1 MNEHYDVIVAGGGV
15 MGSAIA
21 YFLGADPDFDGTI
34 LVVERDPSYAD
45 CATTRSWG
53 GIRQQF
59 SIPENVRMSL
69 FAADFVRAAGE
80 TLAVEGEAP
89 DLAFRECGYLFLA
102 SAAGQAVLRDNVAVQ
117 RALGAAVDVLD
128 PPALAA
134 RFPWLEVSD
143 IAAGAF
149 GARNEGWIDPSALLH
164 AFRRK
169 ARALGATY
177 VADEICAI
185 DRAGAGV
192 AGVRLRAGGRLGCG
206 TLVNAAGPWA
216 GALAAL
222 AGIDL
227 PVRPRKR
234 TTFVFDCREPLP
246 PLPLTIDPSGV
257 AVRPEGAQYLAII
270 SPPVDQDPDS
280 TDLEPDHG
288 LFEEV
293 IWPVLAARV
302 PAFAA
307 IKATGAWAG
316 HYDYNTFDQ
325 NAVLGPHPDLGNFL
339 FCNGFSGHGIQQ
351 SPAAGRAL
359 AELIVH
365 GRYRTLDLSA
375 FSFDRIP
382 AGRALREANVV

>member
-1 MNEHYDVIVAGGGV
+1 MSEHYDVIVAGGGV

-21 YFLGADPDFDGTI
+21 YFLGADPDFDGTV

-59 SIPENVRMSL
+59 STPENVRMSL
-69 FAADFVRAAGE
+69 FATDFVRAAGE
-80 TLAVEGEAP
+80 TLAVDGEAP
-89 DLAFRECGYLFLA
+89 DLAFRERGYLFLA
-102 SAAGQAVLRDNVAVQ
+102 SAAGQAVLRDNVAAQ
-117 RALGAAVDVLD
+117 RALGAAVDLLD
-128 PPALAA
+128 PPALVA

-169 ARALGATY
+169 ARALGAVY

-192 AGVRLRAGGRLGCG
+192 AGVRLRAGRRLGCG
-206 TLVNAAGPWA
+206 ILVNAAGPWA

-222 AGIDL
+222 AGIEL

-246 PLPLTIDPSGV
+246 PLPLTVDPSGV
-257 AVRPEGAQYLAII
+257 AVRPEGAQYLAIL
-270 SPPVDQDPDS
+270 SPPEDQDPDS
-280 TDLEPDHG
+280 TDLEPDHS

-365 GRYRTLDLSA
+365 RRYRTLDLSA

-382 AGRALREANVV
+382 AGRALREVNVV